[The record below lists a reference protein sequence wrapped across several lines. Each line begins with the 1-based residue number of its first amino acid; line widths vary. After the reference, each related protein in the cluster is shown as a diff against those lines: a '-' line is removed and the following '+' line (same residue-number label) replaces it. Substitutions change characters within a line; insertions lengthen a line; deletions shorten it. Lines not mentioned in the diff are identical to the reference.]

1 MGELLAR
8 LRAGYG
14 AGPRHLVVV
23 AVAFVLTG
31 WVALR
36 LAGEASA
43 GRMLLWFV
51 GAVVAHDLVLFP
63 VYAAADR
70 ALGAIVRARAGRADG
85 RVALLNHLRVP
96 ALASALLF
104 VIFSPGILRLG
115 ETTHLAASGQDQRP
129 YLSRW
134 LFLTAALFLLSA
146 ATYALRRLVS
156 RRRASGQNSPKRSER
171 A

>member
-1 MGELLAR
+1 MGELTGR

-14 AGPRHLVVV
+14 AGPRHLFVVT
-23 AVAFVLTG
+23 VAFVLTG

-36 LAGEASA
+36 LAGEATA

-70 ALGAIVRARAGRADG
+70 ALGAIVRPRAGR
-85 RVALLNHLRVP
+85 RVALLNHVRVP

-104 VIFSPGILRLG
+104 LIFSPGILRLG
-115 ETTHLAASGQDQRP
+115 ETTHLAATGLDQRP
-129 YLSRW
+129 YLARW
-134 LFLTAALFLLSA
+134 LLLTAALFLLSA
-146 ATYALRRLVS
+146 ATYALRRLAS
-156 RRRASGQNSPKRSER
+156 RSGRQASRQRSER